1 MWRILLIP
9 FLLLVGEASAHSW
22 TYQAN
27 SRNSLQ
33 ALIGKATSGDTIIL
47 NGTVQEGTITVDKAL
62 VLLGAPGAVID
73 GAGMGDVLLV
83 KADGVTVRGLTIRNP
98 QHSNLNDMAGIKVS
112 ACRNVTIA
120 NNTLE
125 HCFFAIYFNGVR
137 DALVE
142 DNTVI
147 GDPNDM
153 DRMANGIHLWKCSNA
168 TIRHNTVRHHRD
180 GIYFEF
186 VTDSHIAHNTTMH
199 NDRYGLHFMFSHRD
213 IYEDNHF
220 EDNGAGVAVMFS
232 KEIGMRRN
240 AFLAN
245 RGASAYGLL
254 LKEINDAEI
263 ADNRF
268 EDNTT
273 GIMVD
278 GCNRVRVERNLFRM
292 NGWALRLFANAIDCH
307 LTGNTFSGNTFD
319 VSTNGA
325 LTNNTMRGNYW
336 DRYTGYD
343 LDRDGHGDV
352 PHRPLGFFT
361 LLVERMPY
369 AMVFSRS
376 LFVSLLDRAERLIPS
391 LSPESLKD
399 DAPLMRPPDAGKST
413 RPADVTPE
421 AGRSKIVGPGHP
433 ESHQCQRMC
442 IGETPGLGRIAS
454 QSLAMTSLARSD
466 HRSLMRP
473 NVRKSIRAGGVGRS
487 ALVALSYPQTGTVAR
502 SPHA

>member
-1 MWRILLIP
+1 MRAKQRPAVIL
-9 FLLLVGEASAHSW
+9 FAALLPLLGAARTW
-22 TYQAN
+22 TFHAGN
-27 SRNSLQ
+27 GSL
-33 ALIGKATSGDTIIL
+33 KAVIADAAPHDTIVI
-47 NGTVQEGTITVDKAL
+47 NGTVQEGTITVDRAL
-62 VLLGAPGAVID
+62 VLIGAPGAVID
-73 GAGMGDVLLV
+73 GGGTGDVLLV
-83 KADGVTVRGLTIRNP
+83 KADGVTVRDLTIRGS
-98 QHSNLNDMAGIKVS
+98 QRSNLNDMAGIKVS

-120 NNTLE
+120 GNTLE
-125 HCFFAIYFNGVR
+125 QCFFAIYFNGVR

-142 DNTVI
+142 GNTVI
-147 GDPNDM
+147 GDPD
-153 DRMANGIHLWKCSNA
+153 DIEHMANGIHLWKCSNA

-186 VTDSHIAHNTTMH
+186 VTDSHITHNTTMH

-213 IYEDNHF
+213 TYEDNHF

-240 AFLAN
+240 AFLTN

-263 ADNRF
+263 SDNRF

-278 GCNRVRVERNLFRM
+278 GCNRVRVENNLFRM

-307 LTGNTFSGNTFD
+307 LTVNTFSGNTFD
-319 VSTNGA
+319 VSTNGS
-325 LTNNTMRGNYW
+325 LTRNTMQGNYW

-399 DAPLMRPPDAGKST
+399 DAPLMRPPDAQESASVLGC
-413 RPADVTPE
+413 E
-421 AGRSKIVGPGHP
+421 RSFP
-433 ESHQCQRMC
+433 S
-442 IGETPGLGRIAS
+442 GRIR
-454 QSLAMTSLARSD
+454 ARL
-466 HRSLMRP
+466 HPRP
-473 NVRKSIRAGGVGRS
+473 P
-487 ALVALSYPQTGTVAR
+487 ALS
-502 SPHA
+502 PHHA

>member
-1 MWRILLIP
+1 MLRAFTLLP
-9 FLLLVGEASAHSW
+9 LLAMSLCVPARSW
-22 TYQAN
+22 TFHADKDG
-27 SRNSLQ
+27 SLKELL
-33 ALIGKATSGDTIIL
+33 ARAGAGDTIVVH
-47 NGTVQEGTITVDKAL
+47 GTVQESTITIEKPL
-62 VLLGAPGAVID
+62 TLIGADGAVID
-73 GAGMGDVLLV
+73 GGGEGDVLWV
-83 KADGVTVRGLTIRNP
+83 KADDVTVRGFTIRNP
-98 QHSNLNDMAGIKVS
+98 QHSNLNDLAGIKVQS
-112 ACRNVTIA
+112 CRGAVIA
-120 NNTLE
+120 GNTLE
-125 HCFFAIYFNGVR
+125 RCFFAIYLSGAR

-142 DNTVI
+142 GNTVH

-168 TIRHNTVRHHRD
+168 TVRHNTVQHHRD

-213 IYEDNHF
+213 TYEDNHF

-278 GCNRVRVERNLFRM
+278 GCNRVRVEDNLFRM
-292 NGWALRLFANAIDCH
+292 NGWALRLFANAYACE
-307 LTGNTFSGNTFD
+307 LVGNTFSGNTFD

-399 DAPLMRPPDAGKST
+399 DAPLMRPPGVQK
-413 RPADVTPE
+413 
-421 AGRSKIVGPGHP
+421 G
-433 ESHQCQRMC
+433 
-442 IGETPGLGRIAS
+442 
-454 QSLAMTSLARSD
+454 AR
-466 HRSLMRP
+466 
-473 NVRKSIRAGGVGRS
+473 VREFLSIRSHPRTLAPSNPRS
-487 ALVALSYPQTGTVAR
+487 FPT
-502 SPHA
+502 P